1 MKRVRLA
8 SLVPELPKDKVDDGG
23 LAELLGIKTDEVSAF
38 SKGRARFF
46 SPDGEGPADLAER
59 AARRLFEREGLEP
72 ADVDFILFAT
82 NTPDITFPGSACFL
96 QRALDCGTVGCLDVR
111 SQCTGFLVALDIARR
126 FVGTDIYRRVRGP
139 DGQVD
144 NVLKVHSL
152 RPHSLHGHMTL
163 YKSVL
168 HHSANTLPKWF
179 LEAIGVMVSR
189 INGCNYCERHHAAGM
204 QRLLAGRA
212 AQFDDYLTAL
222 DMIRADE
229 PFDRAQ
235 QAALVYVRKLTQTP
249 SEPN

>member
-1 MKRVRLA
+1 MAFIQVISVEQAQGRLA
-8 SLVPELPKDKVDDGG
+8 
-23 LAELLGIKTDEVSAF
+23 
-38 SKGRARFF
+38 
-46 SPDGEGPADLAER
+46 DL
-59 AARRLFEREGLEP
+59 
-72 ADVDFILFAT
+72 
-82 NTPDITFPGSACFL
+82 
-96 QRALDCGTVGCLDVR
+96 
-111 SQCTGFLVALDIARR
+111 
-126 FVGTDIYRRVRGP
+126 YRRVRGP

-152 RPHSLHGHMTL
+152 RPHSLYGHMTL

-179 LEAIGVMVSR
+179 LEAIGVLVSR

-212 AQFDDYLTAL
+212 AQFDDYLAAL
-222 DMIRADE
+222 DMIRAGE

-249 SEPN
+249 DDIEADDIEAMREAGLDDGQILEVNQVAAYFAYANRTVSGLGVNVDGEVIGLAPGDSDDPENWGHH